1 MKTRYRLLRT
11 LLLFGFLFLNTE
23 TLFAQPDKNSSE
35 ITPTAEVASPAQT
48 FDMTNA
54 NKSLNTLKGNAE
66 TPQQIP
72 KELQADILTL
82 TKLQEG
88 ARKCV
93 DANTI
98 LLNKLNQRLTEI
110 KTMVSTLQQPKDAA
124 LTEEQ
129 KYLDAKKEE
138 LSSQLSECRLF
149 GLRAEELNLVL
160 AQKLRKMVTMR
171 LLYAY
176 PNIFETLKT
185 TQANLDKIWSSFDM
199 HLFLEESGFAF
210 FTNKNIP
217 LLLLPLCIIL
227 VTFYSHKHL
236 NKKIIPLINN
246 TTQTDFSHK
255 FKDTL
260 IAVLRR
266 YFPIFSGAMVLA
278 IFFSIFTH
286 SLVTPS
292 YLALTSYAFLVY
304 IFYLAFIRFYFY
316 PPRAGKGFTTLPKP
330 IAKKMMW
337 RLNQCGL
344 LALIAYATT
353 LVMTAQPIG
362 RPLTDLFRSLFVTLF
377 SIYFILIACSIKNF
391 PARNFL
397 HKIFLF
403 FSYFFLVLFVSCA
416 LATEYL
422 GYHLLAFY
430 LLFGISMTVIVI
442 FFTGLLSKLISST
455 LDTLQGKDLPWQQK
469 LRAYFGLKRNE
480 RLIEIIWLRVALYI
494 VLYLGF
500 VVSILKIWGLAQ
512 ANFQI
517 VVNYLLAGFDIGKL
531 HIIPLRIIEGTLS
544 FIVLSL
550 ITRWFRTY
558 IIKNANWQLEGGSR
572 ESLASIFGYV
582 GFAIAFILGMLIAG
596 VDFSGVPLIAG
607 ALAVGIGFG
616 LQNIVNNFASGIILL
631 IERPIKLGDRITIGS
646 TEGHV
651 RKISLRSTHITTL
664 ELADLIVP
672 NAELISQQVVNYML
686 HDLRYKISIKV
697 GIAYGSDTDLA
708 KNILLSLAK
717 THPDVI
723 NDRKEIEPNVY
734 FRTFGDSSLNFEL
747 FCVVQDVNKR
757 VRVISDLH
765 FAIEKAFK
773 EKGIEVPFP
782 QRDIHITH
790 SNMPLPSQEK

>member
-1 MKTRYRLLRT
+1 MKTHYRLLHT
-11 LLLFGFLFLNTE
+11 FLLFGFLFFNTDI
-23 TLFAQPDKNSSE
+23 LFAQPDKNSSK
-35 ITPTAEVASPAQT
+35 TPPASTAEVASSTQT
-48 FDMTNA
+48 FDVSNA
-54 NKSLNTLKGNAE
+54 NKLLNTLKGDAD
-66 TPQQIP
+66 TAQKTP
-72 KELQADILTL
+72 KELQADILIL

-88 ARKCV
+88 AKKCV
-93 DANTI
+93 DTNTI

-110 KTMVSTLQQPKDAA
+110 KTIVSTLQQPKDAA

-149 GLRAEELNLVL
+149 GLRAEELNLGL
-160 AQKLRKMVTMR
+160 MQKLRKIVTSR

-185 TQANLDKIWSSFDM
+185 TQKNLKKIGSSFDID
-199 HLFLEESGFAF
+199 LFLEESGLAF

-227 VTFYSHKHL
+227 VTFYSHIHL
-236 NKKIIPLINN
+236 KKKIIPLINN

-266 YFPIFSGAMVLA
+266 YFPIFSGAVVLA

-292 YLALTSYAFLVY
+292 YLALTSYAFLAY

-316 PPRAGKGFTTLPKP
+316 PPRAGEGFSTLPKP
-330 IAKKMMW
+330 VAKKMMW

-344 LALIAYATT
+344 LGLTAYVVT
-353 LVMTAQPIG
+353 LVMTAQPME
-362 RPLTDLFRSLFVTLF
+362 RPLIDLLRTLF
-377 SIYFILIACSIKNF
+377 ITLLSIYFISIACSIKNF
-391 PARNFL
+391 PARNL
-397 HKIFLF
+397 PHKMFLF
-403 FSYFFLVLFVSCA
+403 FSYFFLVLFVLCV

-430 LLFGISMTVIVI
+430 LLFGITMTVIVT
-442 FFTGLLSKLISST
+442 FFTGLLSKVICST

-469 LRAYFGLKRNE
+469 LRTYFGLKRNE
-480 RLIEIIWLRVALYI
+480 RLIEIIWLRILLYI

-500 VVSILKIWGLAQ
+500 IVSILKIWGLAQ

-517 VVNYLLAGFDIGKL
+517 VVNHLVSGFDIGKL
-531 HIIPLRIIEGTLS
+531 HIIPARIIEGALF
-544 FIVLSL
+544 FIMLSL

-558 IIKNANWQLEGGSR
+558 IIKNADWQLEGGSR

-596 VDFSGVPLIAG
+596 VNFSGLALIAG

-616 LQNIVNNFASGIILL
+616 LQNIVNNFVSGIILL
-631 IERPIKLGDRITIGS
+631 IERPIKLGDRITIGN

-686 HDLRYKISIKV
+686 HDVRYRISVKV
-697 GIAYGSDTDLA
+697 GIAYGSDTELA
-708 KNILLSLAK
+708 KNILLSIAK
-717 THPDVI
+717 THPNVI
-723 NDRKEIEPNVY
+723 NDRKEIEPILY
-734 FRTFGDSSLNFEL
+734 FRTFGESSLNFEL
-747 FCVVQDVNKR
+747 FCVVQDVNMR
-757 VRVISDLH
+757 AQVISDLH
-765 FAIEKAFK
+765 FSIEKAFK
-773 EKGIEVPFP
+773 EKGIEIPFP

-790 SNMPLPSQEK
+790 FPHNVPT